1 MPGENKIINKLDF
14 FPNDNNSNPLSFTF
28 KDNNNDNKNASK
40 ETGKFKNFEDDDNN
54 DDDDKNDYPSFSEL

>member
-28 KDNNNDNKNASK
+28 KDNNNDNKNALK
-40 ETGKFKNFEDDDNN
+40 ETG
-54 DDDDKNDYPSFSEL
+54 